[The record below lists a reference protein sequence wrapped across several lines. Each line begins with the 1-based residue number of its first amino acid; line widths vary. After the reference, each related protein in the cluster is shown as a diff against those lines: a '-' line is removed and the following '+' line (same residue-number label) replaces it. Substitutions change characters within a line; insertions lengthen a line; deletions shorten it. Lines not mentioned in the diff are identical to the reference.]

1 MAIRL
6 ALLTERGDESRI
18 CGGMYR
24 KTVLGEGLR
33 VITSVMPHTRS
44 VCLAFFVGSGS
55 CYERE
60 EEAGIS
66 HFVEHMCFKGT
77 GRRPTAKEI
86 SQDIEGV
93 GGIINASTGEEMTLF
108 WCKVASA
115 HFPLALDVLSDL
127 LLNPRLDAG
136 NIERERQVIIE
147 EINMNMD
154 IPQQRVNM
162 LIDELLWPEQPLGRE
177 IIGSKETVAAITRE
191 GMVKHLARWYLPNN
205 IVVSVAGNIKP
216 DEVVGAVESVFR
228 NLTAGRVAVGYPTD
242 SRQDVPRLRL
252 EHKDSEQVHLCLG
265 VHGVSYSQPQRF
277 TLGLLNAALGV
288 GMSSRLFVE
297 VREKK
302 GLAYDIHSYVE
313 HFRNSGSWVVYA
325 GIDPNK
331 VEAAVATIMEELAR
345 LREGITPE
353 ELRRAKELSKG
364 RMQLRLEDSQD
375 MSSWLGSQELLRGG
389 ILDMDEVIS
398 IVDAIT
404 GDEVREVAREVLNG
418 NGLNLALVGPVKEE
432 EPLEGLLKL

>member
-1 MAIRL
+1 
-6 ALLTERGDESRI
+6 
-18 CGGMYR
+18 MYR

-93 GGIINASTGEEMTLF
+93 GGIINASTGEEMTVF

-127 LLNPRLDAG
+127 LLNPRLDG
-136 NIERERQVIIE
+136 RDIEQERQVIIE

-162 LIDELLWPEQPLGRE
+162 LIDELLWPGQPLGRE

-265 VHGVSYSQPQRF
+265 VHGVSYSQTQRF